1 VTSLPRKLVSAA
13 VTMLMVAAATA
24 LLGLG
29 ALIIAGYK
37 PQVVKSGSMRPML
50 ERGSLVFVKPTPA
63 AQLRAGDVITFQN
76 PIKGGKELVTHRI
89 VAVKN
94 TEQGLVFETKGDAN
108 VTRDPWMVKMDA
120 DAGLLKFDVPYV
132 GQLSFLV
139 HSRNGYI
146 VLFAL
151 PLALLAM
158 IALWRIWFAAPAG
171 PKSAKDDDD
180 PLAIY
185 RERLG
190 EASNA

>member
-1 VTSLPRKLVSAA
+1 MTSVPRKFVSAA
-13 VTMLMVAAATA
+13 VTICLVAAAAA
-24 LLGLG
+24 LLSL
-29 ALIIAGYK
+29 AFLIIAGYK

-63 AQLRAGDVITFQN
+63 AELAVGDVITFQN

-94 TEQGLVFETKGDAN
+94 TQQGRVFETKGDAN
-108 VTRDPWMVKMDA
+108 VTRDPWIVKMDK
-120 DAGLLKFDVPYV
+120 DAGLLAFDVPYV

-158 IALWRIWFAAPAG
+158 IALWRIWFASPAD
-171 PKSAKDDDD
+171 PKSRKDDDD

-190 EASNA
+190 EATNA